1 MPRPPARNLVLA
13 SSSPYRRALLER
25 LQLPFA
31 CRAPDIDE
39 DRYPDETIADLC
51 TRLAREK
58 AAALASAFPD
68 HLIIGSDQS
77 AAVDGTH
84 LEKPGN
90 LERATRQLK
99 LLAGRSVS
107 FYTAVAV
114 LDSHSGVVHEAL
126 DVTEITVRTLS
137 DDAIADYLNAEQP
150 WDCAGSFKVEGLGIS
165 LFDSVTTTDPSAL
178 TGLPLIALCQLLRR
192 YGIQIP

>member
-1 MPRPPARNLVLA
+1 MPQPPARNLVLA

-31 CRAPDIDE
+31 CRSPGIDE
-39 DRYPDETIADLC
+39 RRHPGETTTALC

-58 AAALASAFPD
+58 AAALAQAFPD

-77 AAVDGTH
+77 AAVDGTQ
-84 LEKPGN
+84 LEKPGDV
-90 LERATRQLK
+90 ERATQQLK
-99 LLAGRSVS
+99 LLAGRKVS
-107 FYTAVAV
+107 FHTAVAV
-114 LDSHSGVVHEAL
+114 LDSDSGAVHEAL
-126 DVTEITVRTLS
+126 DVTEIAVRALS
-137 DDAIADYLNAEQP
+137 DDAIANYLHAEQP
-150 WDCAGSFKVEGLGIS
+150 YDCAGSFKVEGLGIS

-192 YGIQIP
+192 HGIQIP